1 MGWRFWI
8 DRGGTFTDVVGRR
21 PDGTLGMHKLLS
33 VDPDRYADA
42 AVAGIRVLLGLEPG
56 APVAPGSV
64 EEVRLGTTV
73 ATNALLERR
82 GARTALVITKGFS
95 DALSIGYQN
104 RPHIFARQIV
114 RATPPAERVIP
125 FDERV
130 TADGTV
136 LREPDLEAL
145 RTSLEAARADGI
157 EAVAVVALHAPLYPA
172 HESAAAALARSVGF
186 AEVAASAEVS
196 PLRKLVPRGDTT
208 LLDAYLSPGLR
219 RYVDALATELPGVR
233 LLFMRS
239 TGGLTD
245 SATVRGKD
253 AVLSGPAGGIVGMAR
268 SSAAAGFSAVI
279 GFDMGGTSTDVSHFA
294 GTYERVTEC
303 EVAGTRLQVP
313 MLDISTVAAGGGS
326 ILRVVDGRYRV
337 GPESA
342 GARPGP
348 ACYRRGGPAT
358 VTDANL
364 VLGRISP
371 DHFPAVFGPNGDSPL
386 DPAAARTA
394 FATLSSETTAPGSV
408 PLKMSSSTDASLK
421 MSSSTDAALEEL
433 AAGFLAVAVDNMA
446 NAIRRIT
453 VAKGRDLSR
462 YALTTFGGAGG
473 QHACAVADALGV
485 TTVLVPPLA
494 GLLSAVGI
502 GLADLTE
509 RRTQAVERRLSP
521 DVEPEMHT
529 LADRLS
535 SDAVAQLVEHGVPDS
550 DVRVERTAH
559 VRYDGT
565 DTLLEVP
572 LTDTATMTSAFVA
585 AHEQTYS
592 FRLDR
597 SLVVGAL
604 TVEAVAAGEV
614 SPGVTSLAGGGQ
626 AVPHPHGPTSR
637 QMYAD
642 GAWSEVPLL
651 QRGEVGEPVTGPAL
665 IIEDGATTVVEPGWT
680 AEAVPTGHLVL
691 RRSEPRTTKGDV
703 ITPGCATAVHPV
715 RLEIFANLFASIAE
729 QMGARLRATAQSVN
743 IAERLDFSC
752 AVFDAAGHLI
762 ANAPHMPVHLGSMG
776 ASVQAVLDRHGSA
789 IRAGN
794 VYVVNDP
801 YRGGTHLPDVTVVT
815 PVFARDL
822 GPAPAPHVPDAPLFF
837 VASRGHHA
845 EIGGISPGSMPAD
858 SRTLDEEGI
867 RFDADLLIRGGE
879 FLELSIRQILES
891 GPYPSRAPDVN
902 LADLRA
908 QVAANAKGVAELA
921 RAVGEHGIDVVAAY
935 MAHVQDNA
943 ADAVRRV
950 IDALDDGA
958 YRYEMDCGAVL
969 AVQVT
974 VDREERTATLDF
986 SGTSPQRTDNFNA
999 PSSVVTAAALY
1010 VFRTLVG
1017 EDIPIND
1024 GCLRPLRLVIPSGS
1038 MLAPTYPAAVVAG
1051 NVETSQAVT
1060 GALYA
1065 ALGVAAEGSGT
1076 MNNVSFGNGR
1086 TQYYETVASGSGA
1099 GPDFDGTDVVQ
1110 THMTNSRLTDPEVLE
1125 ARFPVIVEDFSI
1137 RRGSGGAGA
1146 HRGGNGAVRRL
1157 RFTEAVNVS
1166 LLSNHRRVPPY
1177 GMAGGEPGALGT
1189 NALERA
1195 DGTVVPL
1202 GGSDRIDAG
1211 PGDVL
1216 VITTPGGGGYGPRS
1230 GVADPDN
1237 G

>member
-1 MGWRFWI
+1 MSWRFWI
-8 DRGGTFTDVVGRR
+8 DRGGTFTDVVARR
-21 PDGTLGMHKLLS
+21 PDGAVVTHKLLS
-33 VDPDRYADA
+33 TDPARYADA
-42 AVAGIRVLLGLEPG
+42 AVAGIRHLLGLPPDAPIPPG
-56 APVAPGSV
+56 AV

-82 GARTALVITKGFS
+82 GARTALVITKGFT
-95 DALSIGYQN
+95 DALTIGYQN
-104 RPHIFARQIV
+104 RPHIFARRIE
-114 RATPPAERVIP
+114 RTAPPAERVIAL
-125 FDERV
+125 DERV
-130 TADGTV
+130 MADGTV
-136 LREPDLEAL
+136 LRGPDLAAL

-157 EAVAVVALHAPLYPA
+157 EAVAVVALHAPLYPE
-172 HESAAAALARSVGF
+172 HEAAAAALARSLGF

-219 RYVDALATELPGVR
+219 RYVDALAAELPGVR

-268 SSAAAGFSAVI
+268 SSAAAGFGAVI
-279 GFDMGGTSTDVSHFA
+279 GFDMGGTSTDVSHYA
-294 GTYERVTEC
+294 GTYERVTEA

-326 ILRVVDGRYRV
+326 ILRVLDGRYRV

-342 GARPGP
+342 GANPGP
-348 ACYRRGGPAT
+348 ACYRRGGPPT
-358 VTDANL
+358 VTDANV
-364 VLGRISP
+364 VLGRVSP
-371 DHFPAVFGPNGDSPL
+371 AHFPAVFGPAGDQPL
-386 DPAAARTA
+386 DDEAAR
-394 FATLSSETTAPGSV
+394 
-408 PLKMSSSTDASLK
+408 
-421 MSSSTDAALEEL
+421 AALAALSHEMTSVEEL

-453 VAKGRDLSR
+453 VARGRDLSR

-502 GLADLTE
+502 GLADLTA
-509 RRTQAVERRLSP
+509 RRTQAVEQRLS
-521 DVEPEMHT
+521 E
-529 LADRLS
+529 ADLGPV
-535 SDAVAQLVEHGVPDS
+535 VASLTAEATAELVEHGVRAADI
-550 DVRVERTAH
+550 RFERIAH
-559 VRYDGT
+559 LRYDGT

-572 LTDTATMTSAFVA
+572 LADPPSMTRDFIA
-585 AHEQTYS
+585 AHEQTYA

-597 SLVVGAL
+597 PLVVGAV
-604 TVEAVAAGEV
+604 TVEAVAAGGE
-614 SPGVTSLAGGGQ
+614 SPGTSSLAGAHQ
-626 AVPHPHGPTSR
+626 PTQHPPGTTSR
-637 QMYAD
+637 AMYAA
-642 GAWSEVPLL
+642 GAWHEVPLL
-651 QRGEVGEPVTGPAL
+651 ERAAVTEVVTGPAL
-665 IIEDGATTVVEPGWT
+665 IVEDGATTVVEPGWA
-680 AEAVPTGHLVL
+680 AEATPTGHLVL
-691 RRSEPRTTKGDV
+691 RRVERRSDRGGD
-703 ITPGCATAVHPV
+703 ATVVHPV

-776 ASVQAVLDRHGSA
+776 ASVTAVVAKHGTA
-789 IRAGN
+789 IRAGD

-815 PVFARDL
+815 PVFPADL
-822 GPAPAPHVPDAPLFF
+822 GPAPSPHVPEVPLFF

-867 RFDADLLIRGGE
+867 RFDAHLLVRGGE
-879 FLELSIRQILES
+879 FDELSTRQLLTA
-891 GPYPSRAPDVN
+891 GPYPSRAPEVN

-908 QVAANAKGVAELA
+908 QVAANTKGVAELT
-921 RAVGEHGIDVVAAY
+921 RAVHEHGLDVVAAY
-935 MAHVQDNA
+935 MGHVQDNA

-950 IDALDDGA
+950 IDALTDGA
-958 YRYEMDCGAVL
+958 YRYEMDCGAVI
-969 AVQVT
+969 AVAVT
-974 VDREERTATLDF
+974 VDREQRTATLDF
-986 SGTSPQRTDNFNA
+986 TGSSPQRADNFNA

-1024 GCLRPLRLVIPSGS
+1024 GCLRPLRLVIPPGS

-1051 NVETSQAVT
+1051 NVETSQAIT

-1076 MNNVSFGNGR
+1076 MNNVSFGNAR
-1086 TQYYETVASGSGA
+1086 AQYYETVASGSGA
-1099 GPDFDGTDVVQ
+1099 GPDWGGTDVVQ

-1125 ARFPVIVEDFSI
+1125 ARFPVLVEEFSI
-1137 RRGSGGAGA
+1137 RRGSGGAGT
-1146 HRGGNGAVRRL
+1146 HRGGEGAVRRL
-1157 RFTEAVNVS
+1157 RFTEAVSVS
-1166 LLSNHRRVPPY
+1166 LLSSHRRIPPY
-1177 GMAGGEPGALGT
+1177 GMAGGEPGALGS

-1195 DGTVVPL
+1195 DGSKIEL
-1202 GGSDRIDAG
+1202 GGSERVEAG

-1230 GVADPDN
+1230 RVAPVVN

>member
-1 MGWRFWI
+1 MKVLDVWRFWI

-21 PDGTLGMHKLLS
+21 PDGAVVTHKLLS
-33 VDPDRYADA
+33 ADPQRYADA
-42 AVAGIRVLLGLEPG
+42 AVAGIRVLLGLSAGGPIPAG
-56 APVAPGSV
+56 MV

-82 GARTALVITKGFS
+82 GARTALVITKGFT
-95 DALSIGYQN
+95 DALTIGYQN
-104 RPHIFARQIV
+104 RPHIFARRIE
-114 RATPPAERVIP
+114 RSTPPAERVIAL
-125 FDERV
+125 DERMA
-130 TADGTV
+130 ADGAV
-136 LREPDLEAL
+136 LREPDLAAL
-145 RTSLEAARADGI
+145 RTELEAARADGI
-157 EAVAVVALHAPLYPA
+157 EAVAVVTLHAPLHPA
-172 HESAAAALARSVGF
+172 HEAAAAAVARSLGF

-219 RYVDALATELPGVR
+219 RYVDALAADLPGVR

-268 SSAAAGFSAVI
+268 SSAAAGFGAVI

-294 GTYERVTEC
+294 GTYERVHES

-326 ILRVVDGRYRV
+326 ILRVVDGRFRV
-337 GPESA
+337 GPESG
-342 GARPGP
+342 GADPGP

-358 VTDANL
+358 VTDANV
-364 VLGRISP
+364 VLGRVSP
-371 DHFPAVFGPNGDSPL
+371 AHFPAVFGPAGDLPL
-386 DPAAARTA
+386 DA
-394 FATLSSETTAPGSV
+394 
-408 PLKMSSSTDASLK
+408 
-421 MSSSTDAALEEL
+421 DAAHAAIAGLAPNPESPDIEEL

-485 TTVLVPPLA
+485 PTVLVPPLA

-502 GLADLTE
+502 GLADLTA
-509 RRTQAVERRLSP
+509 RRTQAVERRVGGSL
-521 DVEPEMHT
+521 DADLLA
-529 LADRLS
+529 LADAL
-535 SDAVAQLVEHGVPDS
+535 AAEATAELVAHGMAAA
-550 DVRVERTAH
+550 DVRIDRIAH
-559 VRYDGT
+559 LRYDGT

-572 LTDTATMTSAFVA
+572 LGDTASMTKAFVA
-585 AHEQTYS
+585 VHEQTYA

-597 SLVVGAL
+597 PLVVGAL
-604 TVEAVAAGEV
+604 TVEAVAPSSQGMA
-614 SPGVTSLAGGGQ
+614 SPAVADQPLQMTS
-626 AVPHPHGPTSR
+626 AVVDL
-637 QMYAD
+637 YAE
-642 GAWSEVPLL
+642 GAWREAPLR
-651 QRGEVGEPVTGPAL
+651 QRAALPPGETVVGPAL
-665 IIEDGATTVVEPGWT
+665 IVEDGATTVVEPGWA
-680 AEAVPTGHLVL
+680 AEAVPSGHLVL
-691 RRSEPRTTKGDV
+691 RRVERRTERLDARE
-703 ITPGCATAVHPV
+703 ATAVHPV

-776 ASVQAVLDRHGSA
+776 ASVAAVLEKHGAA
-789 IRAGN
+789 IRAGD

-801 YRGGTHLPDVTVVT
+801 YRGGTHLPDITVVT
-815 PVFARDL
+815 PVFPADL
-822 GPAPAPHVPDAPLFF
+822 GPAPAPHVPDVPLFF

-858 SRTLDEEGI
+858 SRTLEEEGI
-867 RFDADLLIRGGE
+867 RFDAHLLVRAGAFDE
-879 FLELSIRQILES
+879 SSTRQLLTS
-891 GPYPSRAPDVN
+891 GPYPSRAPEVN

-908 QVAANAKGVAELA
+908 QVAANHKGVAELA
-921 RAVGEHGIDVVAAY
+921 RAVHDHGLDVVSAY
-935 MAHVQDNA
+935 MGHVQDNA

-950 IDALDDGA
+950 IDALEDGA
-958 YRYEMDCGAVL
+958 YRYEMDSGAVI
-969 AVQVT
+969 AVRVT
-974 VDREERTATLDF
+974 VDRAARTATLDF
-986 SGTSPQRTDNFNA
+986 SGSSPQRADNLNA

-1024 GCLRPLRLVIPSGS
+1024 GCLRPLHLVIPAGS
-1038 MLAPTYPAAVVAG
+1038 MLSPSYPAAVVAG

-1076 MNNVSFGNGR
+1076 MNNVSFGNAR
-1086 TQYYETVASGSGA
+1086 AQYYETVASGSGA

-1125 ARFPVIVEDFSI
+1125 ARFPVLVEEFSI

-1157 RFTEAVNVS
+1157 RFTEAVSVS
-1166 LLSNHRRVPPY
+1166 LLSNHRRIPPY
-1177 GMAGGEPGALGT
+1177 GMAGGAPGALGS

-1195 DGTVVPL
+1195 DGTRIEL
-1202 GGSDRIDAG
+1202 GGSDRVEAG

-1216 VITTPGGGGYGPRS
+1216 VITTPGGGGYGHAP
-1230 GVADPDN
+1230 GLPPDHN

>member
-1 MGWRFWI
+1 MREPVPVDVRDGGWRFWI
-8 DRGGTFTDVVGRR
+8 DRGGTFTDVVARR
-21 PDGTLGMHKLLS
+21 PDGRVVTHKLLS
-33 VDPDRYADA
+33 SNPERYADA
-42 AVAGIRVLLGLEPG
+42 AVAGIRFLLGLGADEVIPPG
-56 APVAPGSV
+56 AVA
-64 EEVRLGTTV
+64 EVRLGTTV

-82 GARTALVITKGFS
+82 GARTALVITDGFT
-95 DALSIGYQN
+95 DALTIGYQN
-104 RPHIFARQIV
+104 RPHIFARRIE
-114 RATPPAERVIP
+114 RATPPAERVIA
-125 FDERV
+125 FAERIA
-130 TADGTV
+130 ADGTV
-136 LREPDLEAL
+136 VRASDLAAL
-145 RTSLEAARADGI
+145 RTELEAARADGV
-157 EAVAVVALHAPLYPA
+157 EAVAVVTLHAPLHPQ
-172 HESAAAALARSVGF
+172 HEAAAAQLARELGF
-186 AEVAASAEVS
+186 GEVAASAEVS

-219 RYVDALATELPGVR
+219 RYVDALAAELPGVR

-268 SSAAAGFSAVI
+268 SSATAGFSAVI
-279 GFDMGGTSTDVSHFA
+279 GFDMGGTSTDVSHYA
-294 GTYERVTEC
+294 GAYERVVES
-303 EVAGTRLQVP
+303 EVAGIRLQVP

-326 ILRVVDGRYRV
+326 ILRVVDGRFRV

-342 GARPGP
+342 GAHPGP

-358 VTDANL
+358 VTDANV

-371 DHFPAVFGPNGDSPL
+371 EHFPAVFGPDGDQPL
-386 DPAAARTA
+386 DPDAARA
-394 FATLSSETTAPGSV
+394 AI
-408 PLKMSSSTDASLK
+408 
-421 MSSSTDAALEEL
+421 AALAPAVESGVEEL

-462 YALTTFGGAGG
+462 YALVSFGGAGG

-502 GLADLTE
+502 GLADLTA
-509 RRTQAVERRLSP
+509 RRTQAVERALDPAS
-521 DVEPEMHT
+521 ETELET
-529 LADRLS
+529 LADSL
-535 SDAVAQLVEHGVPDS
+535 AAETIAELTEHGVPVDGI
-550 DVRVERTAH
+550 RVDRVAH
-559 VRYDGT
+559 LRYDGT
-565 DTLLEVP
+565 DTLIEVA
-572 LTDTATMTSAFVA
+572 LTDAATMTKAFVA
-585 AHEQTYS
+585 AHEKTYA

-597 SLVVGAL
+597 PLVVGSL
-604 TVEAVAAGEV
+604 TVEAVAAGPVEMS
-614 SPGVTSLAGGGQ
+614 SPPPSAESVEMASPPTVPLHAG
-626 AVPHPHGPTSR
+626 
-637 QMYAD
+637 D
-642 GAWSEVPLL
+642 AWHEVPLL
-651 QRGEVGEPVTGPAL
+651 TRSAIVEPVAGPAL
-665 IIEDGATTVVEPGWT
+665 IVEDGATTVVEPGWA
-680 AEAVPTGHLVL
+680 AESVPSGHLVL
-691 RRSEPRTTKGDV
+691 RRTERRADRLESRD
-703 ITPGCATAVHPV
+703 ATAAHPV

-776 ASVQAVLDRHGSA
+776 ASVGAVLAEHGTA
-789 IRAGN
+789 IRAGD

-815 PVFARDL
+815 PVFPADL
-822 GPAPAPHVPDAPLFF
+822 GPAPAAHVPEVPLFF

-858 SRTLDEEGI
+858 SPTLDEEGI
-867 RFDADLLIRGGE
+867 RFDADLLVRDGDFRE
-879 FLELSIRQILES
+879 VSIRQLLTS
-891 GPYPSRAPDVN
+891 GPYPSRNPDLN

-908 QVAANAKGVAELA
+908 QVAANTKGVTELA
-921 RAVGEHGIDVVAAY
+921 RAVHEHGLDVVTAY
-935 MAHVQDNA
+935 MDHVQDNA

-950 IDALDDGA
+950 IDALDDGE
-958 YRYEMDCGAVL
+958 YRYEMDSGAVI
-969 AVQVT
+969 AVRVT
-974 VDREERTATLDF
+974 VDRAERTATLDF
-986 SGTSPQRTDNFNA
+986 TGSSPQRDDNFNA

-1024 GCLRPLRLVIPSGS
+1024 GCLRPLRLVIPAGS

-1076 MNNVSFGNGR
+1076 MNNVSFGNAR
-1086 TQYYETVASGSGA
+1086 AQYYETVASGSGA

-1125 ARFPVIVEDFSI
+1125 ARFPVLVEEFSI
-1137 RRGSGGAGA
+1137 RRGSGGDGA

-1157 RFTEAVNVS
+1157 RFTEPVSVS
-1166 LLSNHRRVPPY
+1166 LLSNHRRIPPY
-1177 GMAGGEPGALGT
+1177 GLAGGEPGELGR
-1189 NALERA
+1189 NALVRA
-1195 DGTVVPL
+1195 DGTEVPL
-1202 GGSDRIDAG
+1202 GGCDRIEAG

-1216 VITTPGGGGYGPRS
+1216 VVTTPGGGGYGPRS
-1230 GVADPDN
+1230 GVATEGN